1 MLKIRKLIK
10 VTFKVVHVIAALS
23 IYSHATSSVTAWS
36 IPETQFVLVCK
47 VHDEPYL
54 CLHRESCSFLFW

>member
-23 IYSHATSSVTAWS
+23 IYSHATSLVTA
-36 IPETQFVLVCK
+36 
-47 VHDEPYL
+47 
-54 CLHRESCSFLFW
+54 